1 MTTTVDAQSAATGPS
16 ARLAELREATA
27 RLRTR
32 AGSDTERWLL
42 LGGAVLVP
50 LGIVLV
56 VLGYWGASHAP
67 RVIQQIPYLVSGG
80 LLGIALVFAGGF
92 SYFAWWLTRI
102 VREQSSLAARLDA
115 QTEAVVT
122 ELSGLRAE
130 LRQLNGLTS
139 SAPQLVSTRGGE
151 LVHRP
156 TCRVVAGR
164 GDLRPATDG
173 PACKVCQPDT

>member
-1 MTTTVDAQSAATGPS
+1 MTTVDAQAAPTEPS
-16 ARLAELREATA
+16 LRLAELRSATA

-50 LGIVLV
+50 LGLVLV

-80 LLGIALVFAGGF
+80 LLGLALVFAGGF

-102 VREQSSLAARLDA
+102 IREQSRLSERVDSQTDA
-115 QTEAVVT
+115 LVA

-130 LRQLNGLTS
+130 LRQLAGAAT

-164 GDLRPATDG
+164 GDLRVATAG
-173 PACKVCQPDT
+173 PACKVCQPET